1 MNSRCPRKLKHPPQE
16 FCPAAIQRL
25 RWRESLGREPTEQEE
40 TSAPGCS
47 WSVRSHDDM
56 FCFFKSISYE
66 KESLTDSQIAHMVGV
81 SEITVKKTRERALAK
96 LANLPVFKEMAE
108 LYDGEAIVVERQVD
122 PYEDSFSD
130 IRNLRPSS
138 VVEEVIPTPEEI
150 VN

>member
-1 MNSRCPRKLKHPPQE
+1 MDHRCPRKLKHPPQE
-16 FCPAAIQRL
+16 FCPAAIQHL

-40 TSAPGCS
+40 VSAPGCF

-81 SEITVKKTRERALAK
+81 SEITIKKTREKALVK
-96 LANLPVFKEMAE
+96 LANLPDFKEMKE
-108 LYDGEAIVVERQVD
+108 LYAGEPIVVERQVD

-130 IRNLRPSS
+130 IRHFRPSE
-138 VVEEVIPTPEEI
+138 VLEEVIPIPDET